1 MALWAS
7 FVRILPTNYGALLLQ
22 YVFKLDDRENIAG
35 SGYLEPL
42 AFCCI
47 QPPPRGIARNA
58 YCIAHSSQK
67 GLGVVSVSVSSS
79 TFHIHMPH
87 KY

>member
-47 QPPPRGIARNA
+47 QPPLGGSHEMHIVSLT
-58 YCIAHSSQK
+58 AHRK
-67 GLGVVSVSVSSS
+67 DLVL
-79 TFHIHMPH
+79 
-87 KY
+87 